1 MTIEINASF
10 QHHIFVRTFASQRK
24 QKRKKKWRGKKKKN
38 PRKERREAARTAED
52 GGGGG
57 GPGSLGRKQALGFR
71 QHHAGRA
78 GGLGEVL
85 LGRQNRVVQ
94 ASAGRLRPW
103 TRPLTG
109 SVAASQASVSHGW
122 AHWAVRARGDLTAT
136 VFGRIPGVGPRAVW
150 GGGLGGWRP

>member
-1 MTIEINASF
+1 MTIDINASF

-24 QKRKKKWRGKKKKN
+24 QKRKKKWRGKKKT
-38 PRKERREAARTAED
+38 RKERREAARTAED

-57 GPGSLGRKQALGFR
+57 GPGSLGRKQALGFC

-78 GGLGEVL
+78 GGPGEVP

-94 ASAGRLRPW
+94 ASARRLRPW
-103 TRPLTG
+103 TWPLTG

-122 AHWAVRARGDLTAT
+122 AHWAVRAHGDLTAT
-136 VFGRIPGVGPRAVW
+136 VFGRIPGVGPSPAW